1 MCVHF
6 SFHTE
11 QYDSSTHHRPQPQ
24 HPQPD
29 LVGDSG
35 AECSTV
41 GKGGRRSRRHQGG
54 RGGDQK
60 GRADGS
66 HGNSGQD
73 EFQRGSARAAR
84 EDVPPDRYLLTPCEK
99 QPPMPQPVVSDPL
112 PKSTSACARPPATTS
127 GVLFCMYMYMHVWV
141 CARCSFLAVYVL
153 DMHVLCTC
161 VTLRILYMYIH
172 HI

>member
-73 EFQRGSARAAR
+73 EFQRGSARETR

-99 QPPMPQPVVSDPL
+99 QPPMPQPGVSDPL

-127 GVLFCMYMYMHVWV
+127 GVLFCMYMHVWV

-172 HI
+172 HT